1 MSILDEI
8 MKLKNP
14 SPILIKLRDAL
25 LNAEPIADSHMV
37 NPYSEERA
45 RKLSQ
50 LRNGQEERWPDFVS
64 GEDLND

>member
-25 LNAEPIADSHMV
+25 LNAQPLPDSSLI
-37 NPYSEERA
+37 NPYNEERA
-45 RKLSQ
+45 RKISQ
-50 LRNGQEERWPDFVS
+50 LTSGAEQRWPDFVS
-64 GEDLND
+64 GEDLSD

>member
-1 MSILDEI
+1 MSIFDEI

-25 LNAEPIADSHMV
+25 INAEPLPDSNLV
-37 NPYSEERA
+37 NPYNEERT

-50 LRNGQEERWPDFVS
+50 LRHGHEERWPDFVS
-64 GEDLND
+64 GEDLSD